1 MLRQNFMGD
10 IALEMLMEDGTDV
23 SNMIRDKN
31 SKHGV
36 GDESSLSL
44 DTYLSQGVSVEFTCR
59 GADAMLLC
67 TSGDNRHTEQH
78 NKGKGPNLDQLRRLE
93 QYILDMVR

>member
-1 MLRQNFMGD
+1 MGD

-44 DTYLSQGVSVEFTCR
+44 DTYLSQGVSVEFTCQ
-59 GADAMLLC
+59 GADTMLLC